1 MLSKHC
7 QFLTY
12 LSHRSSV
19 IERFLDGC
27 LVLRVASAAS
37 LLPIPVMEEVL
48 SRRLMC
54 LWWPGAALCI
64 GTCSIKDENL

>member
-27 LVLRVASAAS
+27 LVLRVA
-37 LLPIPVMEEVL
+37 PVIEEVL

-64 GTCSIKDENL
+64 GTCIMKDEKKKKS